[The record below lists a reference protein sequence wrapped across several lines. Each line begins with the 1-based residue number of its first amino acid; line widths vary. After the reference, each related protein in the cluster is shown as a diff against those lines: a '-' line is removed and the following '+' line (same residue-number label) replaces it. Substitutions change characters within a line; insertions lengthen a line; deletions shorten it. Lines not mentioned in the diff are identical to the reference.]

1 MKEYESL
8 ISFKF
13 KANDWKT
20 AQKGNINI
28 LELLEYTCN
37 ILDVKIECKSL
48 KEIDDDTLVTLIYP
62 DSVQPSLTADEIR
75 QLFNLEVK

>member
-1 MKEYESL
+1 MKKYESL

-20 AQKGNINI
+20 AQKSNINI

-37 ILDVKIECKSL
+37 ILDVKIECKIL
-48 KEIDDDTLVTLIYP
+48 KEIDDDTLVTGIYP
-62 DSVQPSLTADEIR
+62 DSVPSLTADEIR